1 MRAFLR
7 LHITTRYPLIINAYT
22 TIKPKMI
29 TTIVLIIIWFTI
41 SCYRIYKED
50 KDFNPFNGS
59 ILDYFGWIFG
69 AYTIALLLL
78 YLLLKYAP

>member
-1 MRAFLR
+1 
-7 LHITTRYPLIINAYT
+7 
-22 TIKPKMI
+22 MI

-50 KDFNPFNGS
+50 KDFKPFNGS

-69 AYTIALLLL
+69 VFTIELLLL

>member
-1 MRAFLR
+1 
-7 LHITTRYPLIINAYT
+7 
-22 TIKPKMI
+22 MI

-59 ILDYFGWIFG
+59 ILDYFGWILGVFTIG
-69 AYTIALLLL
+69 ALLL